1 MFRNKTYLSVFVQNI
16 SEEPVG
22 VWESLRAGAF
32 PNTHHAVLLR
42 MQDPTLRVEERE
54 RVYSGQPTPL
64 SLAIASSKERVE
76 LLTIELRLNY

>member
-54 RVYSGQPTPL
+54 SVFWSTNTTF
-64 SLAIASSKERVE
+64 SSNSKQQGKS
-76 LLTIELRLNY
+76 

>member
-22 VWESLRAGAF
+22 VWESLRAGTF

-54 RVYSGQPTPL
+54 CILVNQHHFL
-64 SLAIASSKERVE
+64 
-76 LLTIELRLNY
+76 